1 MVKQQ
6 SGCGKKRKEK
16 QQSGSFAS
24 RFGFVTTLER
34 VYRMVDDP
42 STDSIISWSESG
54 KSFIVWDPTEF
65 SRDFLQRTFHHNK
78 FSSFIDRLDFY
89 GIKKVE
95 SSEHCEFADEDF
107 VKGEPERVM
116 KIYARGSDS
125 DDDSDDEV
133 TVLMNSESKVV
144 TITKTVSMKKT
155 TKNKK
160 TIMKKKK
167 AIADELQVLQI

>member
-1 MVKQQ
+1 
-6 SGCGKKRKEK
+6 
-16 QQSGSFAS
+16 
-24 RFGFVTTLER
+24 
-34 VYRMVDDP
+34 
-42 STDSIISWSESG
+42 
-54 KSFIVWDPTEF
+54 
-65 SRDFLQRTFHHNK
+65 
-78 FSSFIDRLDFY
+78 
-89 GIKKVE
+89 
-95 SSEHCEFADEDF
+95 
-107 VKGEPERVM
+107 M

-167 AIADELQVLQI
+167 AIADELQVLQIWIKKQQDMRVSVTHGLEYCLVFILYVDWQQNISFLVFTIKRILNIWMNALLLIPKNSLYNIRI

>member
-6 SGCGKKRKEK
+6 SGCGKKKKEK
-16 QQSGSFAS
+16 QQDGSFAS

-54 KSFIVWDPTEF
+54 KSFIVWDPAEF
-65 SRDFLQRTFHHNK
+65 SRDFLQRTFHHNN
-78 FSSFIDRLDFY
+78 FSSFINRLDFY

-95 SSEHCEFADEDF
+95 SSEHCEFSDEDF

-125 DDDSDDEV
+125 DDSDDEV
-133 TVLMNSESKVV
+133 TILMNSESKVV
-144 TITKTVSMKKT
+144 TIRKTVSMKKN
-155 TKNKK
+155 TKNKR
-160 TIMKKKK
+160 TTMKRKK
-167 AIADELQVLQI
+167 AIEDELQVLQI

>member
-1 MVKQQ
+1 MHSTCVSTKSPNVFSPQN
-6 SGCGKKRKEK
+6 SWHG
-16 QQSGSFAS
+16 
-24 RFGFVTTLER
+24 T
-34 VYRMVDDP
+34 VDDP